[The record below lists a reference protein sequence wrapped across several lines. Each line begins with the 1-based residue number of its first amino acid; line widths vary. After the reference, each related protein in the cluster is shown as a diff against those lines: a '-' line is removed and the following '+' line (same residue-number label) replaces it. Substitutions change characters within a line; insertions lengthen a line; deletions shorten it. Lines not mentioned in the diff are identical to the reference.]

1 MADRATLTRELASL
15 EGKLD
20 ALTIRMQ
27 QADVYQRHLHRS
39 EPQGG
44 SKRRQQLLAEM
55 DRLMNRMRAV
65 EAKLAILERGGKVP
79 FK

>member
-15 EGKLD
+15 EAKLD
-20 ALTIRMQ
+20 ALTIRMH

-44 SKRRQQLLAEM
+44 SRRRQQLLAEM

-65 EAKLAILERGGKVP
+65 EAKLGILERGGKVP

>member
-15 EGKLD
+15 ETKLD
-20 ALTIRMQ
+20 ALTIRMR
-27 QADVYQRHLHRS
+27 QADAYQRHLHHS
-39 EPQGG
+39 EPQGD
-44 SKRRQQLLAEM
+44 SRRRQQLLAEM

-65 EAKLAILERGGKVP
+65 EAKLAILEWGGTLP